1 MSNKVMILG
10 NCEVKFSHE
19 YKPEHLYNEKTEMTK
34 VIQSPKATNVNLK
47 TPFEVINA
55 RVSCSY
61 KDHFRYETGR
71 KQALRKAFKGLKTPL
86 TKEEKRR
93 VWDEYNKLKPN
104 GRW

>member
-1 MSNKVMILG
+1 MNKTMILG

-19 YKPEHLYNEKTEMTK
+19 YKPEHLYNEKTNETI
-34 VIQSPKATNVNLK
+34 VINVPKATNVTLK
-47 TPFEVINA
+47 TPFETINA

-61 KDHFRYETGR
+61 KDHFKYETGR
-71 KQALRKAFKGLKTPL
+71 KLALKRAFANLSTTL

-93 VWDEYNKLKPN
+93 VWEEYSKLKPG